1 VTLTAGSKIQLF
13 ELVTPR
19 RIGWNRCV
27 LFSKVRDSTFSSRAP
42 VLLLSNERPMS
53 DASSQDDSAS
63 DDASL
68 HPSEEDAAP
77 PEGSITTPEGPSTTQ
92 DGSSATQASNDGTSL
107 GELARLFFKLGVIAF
122 GGPAAHIAMMEDEI
136 VKRRGWMTRQHFLD
150 LIGATNLIP
159 GPNSTEMTMHVG
171 YERRGWA
178 GLFTTGACFIFPA
191 AVLTGTL
198 AWLYVQYGQLPNVEP
213 LLAGVKP
220 AVLAVIV
227 GALWRLGAKALKSWK
242 LVPVAAGVA
251 ALLVA
256 GIGEIWALLAGGV
269 LGMLGLVGIRRIRA
283 SGARWMLLVSPWLP
297 GSPEASE
304 TTAATLP
311 GVFFFFLKVGAIL
324 YGSGYVLVAFLEGS
338 VVGDYG
344 WMTQQQLL
352 DAIAAGQFT
361 PGPVLTTSTFI
372 GFVVMAEQGLQMSL
386 AGAAVATLGIFLPSF
401 IFVALLNPIVPRL
414 RDSVWSASF
423 LDAVN
428 VSAVALMA
436 VVSAELGLATLT
448 SISNGIVFILAVIAT
463 FAFRLSS
470 VYVVL
475 GGGLIGYLLSVVV

>member
-1 VTLTAGSKIQLF
+1 MADD
-13 ELVTPR
+13 P
-19 RIGWNRCV
+19 
-27 LFSKVRDSTFSSRAP
+27 
-42 VLLLSNERPMS
+42 
-53 DASSQDDSAS
+53 ASSPAS
-63 DDASL
+63 
-68 HPSEEDAAP
+68 PS
-77 PEGSITTPEGPSTTQ
+77 S
-92 DGSSATQASNDGTSL
+92 SSAEAGERTSL

-136 VKRRGWMTRQHFLD
+136 VKRRGWMSRQHFLD

-213 LLAGVKP
+213 FLAGIKP
-220 AVLAVIV
+220 AVLAVII
-227 GALWRLGAKALKSWK
+227 GALWRLGTSAVKNWK
-242 LVPVAAGVA
+242 LVVIGAGVA
-251 ALLVA
+251 ALLV
-256 GIGEIWALLAGGV
+256 GGLGEIWALLAGGV
-269 LGMLGLVGIRRIRA
+269 LGMLALVGASRLGAAA
-283 SGARWMLLVSPWLP
+283 SGLAVLP
-297 GSPEASE
+297 FSVPSILQKTG
-304 TTAATLP
+304 TADADPATLLD
-311 GVFFFFLKVGAIL
+311 VFLFFLKVGAIL

-401 IFVALLNPIVPRL
+401 VFVGLLNPIVPRL
-414 RDSVWSASF
+414 RDSIWSASF
-423 LDAVN
+423 MDAVN

-436 VVSAELGLATLT
+436 VVSAELGIATLT
-448 SISNGIVFILAVIAT
+448 SPANAVVFLVAVVAV

-470 VYVVL
+470 LYVVL
-475 GGGLIGYLLSVVV
+475 GGAVLGYGLTVLL